1 MKLYCY
7 HVAPIDFWCGAL
19 TEEQLQASI
28 DKCYQP
34 RDGERTRH
42 EVGKLKARAEAA
54 FRTIG
59 WEGDTREGPFY
70 FAVPS
75 DTEMALGYV
84 LKQDN
89 NGNCF
94 IASPVPLPSESLSIF
109 DQTTIEV

>member
-1 MKLYCY
+1 MDVLI
-7 HVAPIDFWCGAL
+7 VSSAL
-19 TEEQLQASI
+19 STCT
-28 DKCYQP
+28 K
-34 RDGERTRH
+34 
-42 EVGKLKARAEAA
+42 
-54 FRTIG
+54 
-59 WEGDTREGPFY
+59 GDTREGPFY